1 MNRMFRRDGDCWVK
15 STEGVSET
23 GELAEQRHA
32 GERMLSEKQMLEIGT
47 WLDVDGRGEIV
58 RRVA

>member
-1 MNRMFRRDGDCWVK
+1 MFRRDGDCWVK

-23 GELAEQRHA
+23 GELAEQRHNWREDA
-32 GERMLSEKQMLEIGT
+32 KQKQMLEIGT